1 MIPNIETGAKMTGL
15 VMYLAGPGRANEHD
29 NPHVVA
35 ASSGSVS
42 MAGGAG
48 MAMSREQAL
57 SLSEQLDMAR
67 LVFGTEVSRRDRGA
81 LAAAQ
86 ERGVKGEAAIA
97 LATRDEN
104 VWHCSLS
111 LSPEETAALTPD
123 GASDQGLSD
132 ARWQRIAEEFMAGMG
147 FDSDADSPARWVAI
161 RHGLSKAGGD
171 HIHIA
176 ASRVRDDGSVVKLW
190 FPEPGE
196 QRPKGDK
203 WRAQNVCARLE
214 ETHGLKITTGRAQS
228 FPAKGTSPAQ
238 ENIAARTGRA
248 EPAKA
253 TLARRVRG
261 VAAAA
266 ESEAEF
272 VRMAR
277 AHGLLVRPRYAP
289 GSAETVVG
297 YSVALPTEQYATTD
311 GRPVW
316 HGGGKLGNDL
326 SLPRL
331 REHWSA
337 PDDGARAD
345 AVSAWAHTREGAPA
359 TERSM
364 PAPQEQRAA
373 GQGGAMTAEDAK
385 ARLRRVV
392 LHVAAGATCE
402 EDFVLGAYGHGQL
415 LVRPRFA
422 PGSTESVVGYSV
434 ALRPSIYAD
443 AEGNPVWHGGG
454 KLDNSLALPALRARW
469 PRSAGTESRAA
480 GHWRRSQSRA
490 EKNSGPK
497 APVQY
502 FTAHEDAKRMRAK
515 LEGLSGA
522 DAPWTRAGRETA
534 GVVSAWAA
542 TAERDKPAEL
552 SRMADALAATT
563 GQRRAPQPSGVYAAS
578 IMRRAAAMIVA
589 AGTDDPRF
597 AWMAMFSQIAATCRA
612 ISDAAEARG
621 DLDRA
626 RELRAATDAA
636 AARYAGI
643 ATSARTDGLQLTR
656 PATAATATP
665 PTRST
670 TPPPSAV
677 RSPTQT
683 RRDRD
688 DYGR

>member
-1 MIPNIETGAKMTGL
+1 MIPNISNGGKMTGL
-15 VMYLAGPGRANEHD
+15 VMYLAGPGRANEHAH
-29 NPHVVA
+29 PHVVA
-35 ASSGSVS
+35 ASSGPVS
-42 MAGGAG
+42 IAGGAG
-48 MAMSREQAL
+48 MVMTREQAAAVA
-57 SLSEQLDMAR
+57 EHLDMPR
-67 LVFGTEVSRRDRGA
+67 LVFGTEVARRDKGA
-81 LAAAQ
+81 LAAAM

-111 LSPEETAALTPD
+111 LSPEETDALTPD
-123 GASDQGLSD
+123 GATAQGLSD
-132 ARWQRIAEEFMAGMG
+132 ERWQRIAEEFMVGMG
-147 FDSDADSPARWVAI
+147 FDSEGDAPARWVAI

-214 ETHGLKITTGRAQS
+214 ESHGLKVTTGRAQN

-248 EPAKA
+248 EPAKT

-289 GSAETVVG
+289 GSTETVVG
-297 YSVALPTEQYATTD
+297 YSVALPTEAYATTD

-331 REHWSA
+331 REHWAA
-337 PDDGARAD
+337 PDEGARAD
-345 AVSAWAHTREGAPA
+345 AVSAWAHSRESLPAGGHSPA
-359 TERSM
+359 TSEGQS
-364 PAPQEQRAA
+364 RAWA
-373 GQGGAMTAEDAK
+373 GVTADQAK
-385 ARLRRVV
+385 DRLRAI
-392 LHVAAGATCE
+392 VAAAAKGVTT
-402 EDFVLGAYGHGQL
+402 EDGFVSNLYTHREVL
-415 LVRPRFA
+415 IRPRFA
-422 PGSTESVVGYSV
+422 AGSTEQVVGYSV

-443 AEGNPVWHGGG
+443 GYGKPVWHGGG
-454 KLDNSLALPALRARW
+454 KLDNALSLPALRSRW
-469 PRSAGTESRAA
+469 LRTPGTEKATAYAWGRAA
-480 GHWRRSQSRA
+480 GLADKGSA
-490 EKNSGPK
+490 PK
-497 APVQY
+497 AGPQY
-502 FTAHEDAKRMRAK
+502 FSAYEDAKKWRGA
-515 LEGLSGA
+515 LTGA
-522 DAPWTRAGRETA
+522 DAPWTRAAGEAA
-534 GVVSAWAA
+534 GVVSAWAS
-542 TAERDKPAEL
+542 TAERQQPAEL
-552 SRMADALAATT
+552 SRIADALAATT
-563 GQRRAPQPSGVYAAS
+563 GERRPPRPQGAHAGS
-578 IMRRAAAMIVA
+578 IMRRAAAMIIA

-597 AWMAMFSQIAATCRA
+597 AWVAMFGQVAATCRA

-621 DLDRA
+621 ELDRA
-626 RELRAATDAA
+626 RELRAAIDAA
-636 AARYAGI
+636 TGRYSEI
-643 ATSARTDGLQLTR
+643 TDSARADGLRLAR
-656 PATAATATP
+656 PAATAAATP
-665 PTRST
+665 AART
-670 TPPPSAV
+670 TSAPAAV
-677 RSPTQT
+677 RSPSPTQT